1 MTQRYRFRTWVL
13 MAMFVAS
20 SICAAP
26 AQTAPSFEAA
36 SVKTNRSGD
45 AATSLGFQRGGRFR
59 AVNEPLWRLIAEA
72 YGTTYQL
79 RRFEIVGIPDS
90 IAGERFDIDAVAEGD
105 PSPDA
110 QRAMLR
116 NLLGER
122 FKLAAHREVRQLP
135 IYTLVLTRPDG
146 RLGEDLHPSTID
158 CAALK
163 AAGALP
169 VQVPAGQER
178 PCVMMFGPNLLR
190 ANGMT
195 ISDLAEMG
203 LSRYVNR
210 LVVNQTKLQGPFQW
224 SVKWAAD
231 TNPDGVSIFTAL
243 QEQLGLK
250 LEPKTGPV
258 EIVVVD
264 HVELP
269 TPD

>member
-1 MTQRYRFRTWVL
+1 MCLVYGL
-13 MAMFVAS
+13 D
-20 SICAAP
+20 
-26 AQTAPSFEAA
+26 AQTAPTFDVA
-36 SVKTNRSGD
+36 SVKTNKSSD

-59 AVNEPLWRLIAEA
+59 AVNESLWRLIAEA
-72 YGTTYQL
+72 YGTSYQL
-79 RRFEIVGIPDS
+79 RRFEIVGIPDF
-90 IAGERFDIDAVAEGD
+90 IAGHRFDIEAVPQAD
-105 PSPDA
+105 PTPEE

-116 NLLGER
+116 NLLAER
-122 FKLAAHREVRQLP
+122 FRLAVRREVRELP
-135 IYTLVLTRPDG
+135 IYALVLARVDG
-146 RLGEDLHPSTID
+146 RLGDQLQRSAVD
-158 CAALK
+158 CQTLRAG
-163 AAGALP
+163 GALP

-195 ISDLAEMG
+195 ISDLAELG
-203 LSRYVNR
+203 LSRYLNR
-210 LVVNQTKLQGPFQW
+210 KVVNETKLLGPFQW
-224 SVKWAAD
+224 SLKWAAE
-231 TNPDGVSIFTAL
+231 TNPEGISIFTAV